1 MSEQF
6 KMLRSL
12 LTETPLP
19 DTWDKDVYNG
29 RQNFSKMIKYAT
41 EQAKKLGTGSS
52 RVAFEVEY
60 EGRPTVLKIAK
71 NAKGIAQNEEES
83 LLLNDYYLQGLEL
96 IIPVIDYDEENDPPR
111 WIHTEKAEKIK
122 NSDFKRLTGVGLEE
136 LIIYCA
142 GKAYGGNFAGVRSLN
157 GYYKSFYKRKFDQI
171 VESGEIKV
179 DENGN
184 HESELVSSLI
194 DMLEN
199 YTHIVFAD
207 FTVLKNW
214 GLYKGKPVII
224 DIGFTEEV
232 KKLHYD

>member
-1 MSEQF
+1 MTEQF

-12 LTETPLP
+12 LTEAPLP

-29 RQNFSKMIKYAT
+29 KQNFSKMIKYAT

-71 NAKGIAQNEEES
+71 NAKGLAQNEEES
-83 LLLNDYYLQGLEL
+83 LLLNDYYLQVLEL
-96 IIPVIDYDEENDPPR
+96 IIPIIDSDEENDPPR

-142 GKAYGGNFAGVRSLN
+142 GKAYGGDFVGARSVIGHAKN
-157 GYYKSFYKRKFDQI
+157 YYKYKFDQI
-171 VESGEIKV
+171 VESGKIKV
-179 DENGN
+179 DEDGN

-194 DMLEN
+194 DMLGN
-199 YTHIVFAD
+199 YPHLVFAD
-207 FTVLKNW
+207 FTLLKNW
-214 GLYKGKPVII
+214 GLYKGNPVII